1 MYWAAVI
8 IAGAVSVAA
17 VRRLHRWL
25 LALEERGVIRYVRT
39 KPGSASNVFMEMD
52 KLTNP
57 AIEYVQET
65 EDRDVQIQSQ
75 DGR

>member
-8 IAGAVSVAA
+8 IAGVVAVAA

-25 LALEERGVIRYVRT
+25 LSLEERGVIRYVRT

-57 AIEYVQET
+57 AIEYVQEA
-65 EDRDVQIQSQ
+65 EDRTVPIQSQ
-75 DGR
+75 DGH